1 MVKQREINHKGVK
14 EEKGGKTKDSF
25 KSSVIFYYLV
35 QKTVKHIKQSRR
47 SGKDFFSLLALRQ
60 FFKLP

>member
-1 MVKQREINHKGVK
+1 MVLQAML
-14 EEKGGKTKDSF
+14 F
-25 KSSVIFYYLV
+25 FYYLV
-35 QKTVKHIKQSRR
+35 QKTVKHIKQSRG